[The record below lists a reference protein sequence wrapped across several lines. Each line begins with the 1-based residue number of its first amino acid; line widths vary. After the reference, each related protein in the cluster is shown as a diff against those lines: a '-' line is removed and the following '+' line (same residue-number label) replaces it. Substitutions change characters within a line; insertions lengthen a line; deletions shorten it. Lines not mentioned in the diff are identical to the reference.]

1 LGIAADFVLI
11 VLAGLLGG
19 LAARALRL
27 PLLVGYVA
35 AGVLIGP
42 YTAGPTVAQIHDIE
56 LLAEIGVAL
65 LLFSNGLEVAFRDL
79 LPVRRVAL
87 AGGAV
92 QILLTGAAG
101 AWAGMAALGMQ
112 TAESIWFGAIISL
125 SSTAVVLKTL
135 TISGMTATLASR
147 VTIGLLVAQDLAV
160 VPMLIVLPQLGSF
173 DRLAAKL
180 LSALGLAA
188 VFLGLVVV
196 LGTRLL
202 PWLLKCVLAWGS
214 RELFLVAVV
223 AIGVGVGY
231 ATQLAGLSFALGAF
245 VAGLILSESEFSH
258 QALSDVVPVRDI
270 FGLLFFVSVGML
282 LDPSYALA
290 HAGRVAV
297 AVVLIV
303 LGKAIILG
311 GVARAFGYVNMAPWI
326 VGLGLAQIGE
336 FSFVLARGGLGL
348 GALSRATYDL
358 VLTSTILTMALSPL
372 VSAMALPLGRAW
384 RRRRPSRGP
393 APASPL
399 GEIPEDHAII
409 AGYGRTGKAA
419 AWALHAAGIPLL
431 VIELDH
437 SIYADAVAEG
447 LDGIWGDAT
456 SGEILHAAGVGRAR
470 VLVVTLPGQ
479 ANVRLAVER
488 ARRLNPQLAVV
499 ARASG
504 SEDLAVLMRLGATA
518 VVQPEFEG
526 GLEMVR
532 HALTRCTDDEPGV
545 RRTINEVREGYYGGR

>member
-1 LGIAADFVLI
+1 
-11 VLAGLLGG
+11 
-19 LAARALRL
+19 
-27 PLLVGYVA
+27 
-35 AGVLIGP
+35 
-42 YTAGPTVAQIHDIE
+42 
-56 LLAEIGVAL
+56 
-65 LLFSNGLEVAFRDL
+65 
-79 LPVRRVAL
+79 
-87 AGGAV
+87 
-92 QILLTGAAG
+92 
-101 AWAGMAALGMQ
+101 
-112 TAESIWFGAIISL
+112 
-125 SSTAVVLKTL
+125 
-135 TISGMTATLASR
+135 
-147 VTIGLLVAQDLAV
+147 
-160 VPMLIVLPQLGSF
+160 
-173 DRLAAKL
+173 
-180 LSALGLAA
+180 
-188 VFLGLVVV
+188 
-196 LGTRLL
+196 
-202 PWLLKCVLAWGS
+202 
-214 RELFLVAVV
+214 
-223 AIGVGVGY
+223 
-231 ATQLAGLSFALGAF
+231 
-245 VAGLILSESEFSH
+245 
-258 QALSDVVPVRDI
+258 
-270 FGLLFFVSVGML
+270 
-282 LDPSYALA
+282 
-290 HAGRVAV
+290 
-297 AVVLIV
+297 
-303 LGKAIILG
+303 
-311 GVARAFGYVNMAPWI
+311 
-326 VGLGLAQIGE
+326 
-336 FSFVLARGGLGL
+336 
-348 GALSRATYDL
+348 

>member
-1 LGIAADFVLI
+1 
-11 VLAGLLGG
+11 
-19 LAARALRL
+19 
-27 PLLVGYVA
+27 
-35 AGVLIGP
+35 
-42 YTAGPTVAQIHDIE
+42 
-56 LLAEIGVAL
+56 
-65 LLFSNGLEVAFRDL
+65 
-79 LPVRRVAL
+79 
-87 AGGAV
+87 
-92 QILLTGAAG
+92 
-101 AWAGMAALGMQ
+101 
-112 TAESIWFGAIISL
+112 
-125 SSTAVVLKTL
+125 
-135 TISGMTATLASR
+135 
-147 VTIGLLVAQDLAV
+147 
-160 VPMLIVLPQLGSF
+160 
-173 DRLAAKL
+173 
-180 LSALGLAA
+180 
-188 VFLGLVVV
+188 
-196 LGTRLL
+196 
-202 PWLLKCVLAWGS
+202 
-214 RELFLVAVV
+214 
-223 AIGVGVGY
+223 
-231 ATQLAGLSFALGAF
+231 
-245 VAGLILSESEFSH
+245 
-258 QALSDVVPVRDI
+258 
-270 FGLLFFVSVGML
+270 ML

-303 LGKAIILG
+303 LGKAVILG

-336 FSFVLARGGLGL
+336 FSFVLARSGLGL

-393 APASPL
+393 SPASPL

-419 AWALHAAGIPLL
+419 ARALHAAHIPL
-431 VIELDH
+431 VVVELDH
-437 SIYADAVAEG
+437 SIYTDAAAEG
-447 LDGIWGDAT
+447 LEGIWGDAT
-456 SGEILHAAGVGRAR
+456 SEEILHAAGVGRAR

-488 ARRLNPQLAVV
+488 AKRLNPQLAVV

-504 SEDLAVLMRLGATA
+504 SEDLAVLTRLGATA

-545 RRTINEVREGYYGGR
+545 RRTINEVRDGYYGGA